1 MYTPTVE
8 HLETQTVSPP
18 APLAA
23 MIAAS
28 KQMRTDR
35 AAALATLRDL
45 FRGGA
50 TPVGL
55 AGPHTGLLVTTTFG
69 PRLDRLTDTFAQRWL
84 LWKGKQ
90 FALPGGG
97 DNIWQ
102 RFPGAWDPFFWRLN
116 RLLRWGATP
125 YGPRLY
131 RAFPFRTDVGPG
143 VDDPD
148 CTVLKIIYDARPNPW
163 PVRRV
168 LDELVDCGDGVY
180 LGKAHGRDL
189 RGRWRL
195 VAYFALIESGQ
206 SAAGSGQ

>member
-1 MYTPTVE
+1 MQTSILE
-8 HLETQTVSPP
+8 HLETYGAVSP
-18 APLAA
+18 APLLAITAA
-23 MIAAS
+23 G

-35 AAALATLRDL
+35 TAALATLSDL
-45 FRGGA
+45 FRGGT

-55 AGPHTGLLVTTTFG
+55 VGPHTGLLVTTTIG
-69 PRLDRLTDTFAQRWL
+69 PRMDGLTDTFARRWL
-84 LWKGKQ
+84 LWRGKQ
-90 FALPGGG
+90 FAFGDGG

-102 RFPGAWDPFFWRLN
+102 RFPGAWDAHFWRLN

-131 RAFPFRTDVGPG
+131 RAFPFRTEVGPG
-143 VDDPD
+143 VADPD
-148 CTVLKIIYDARPNPW
+148 CPVLKIIYDARPNPW

-189 RGRWRL
+189 RGRWHL
-195 VAYFALIESGQ
+195 VAYFALISSQ
-206 SAAGSGQ
+206 